1 VKQFLLLGVL
11 LLASAAW
18 AGEQNLVLT
27 GQSKVLR
34 VQVDDRVN
42 IVGDSNRV
50 EIQGD
55 CASLELV
62 GNSNQVRVDGQV
74 PMIQVVGSGNL
85 VQWVARSGRQAPSL
99 QSLGSNNQ
107 LVPIQP

>member
-1 VKQFLLLGVL
+1 MKQILLWVVL

-34 VQVDDRVN
+34 VQSNDRVN

-62 GNSNQVRVDGQV
+62 GNSTQLRLDGQV
-74 PMIQVVGSGNL
+74 SVVQVVGSGNV
-85 VQWVARSGRQAPSL
+85 VQWVARSGRQAPTL

>member
-1 VKQFLLLGVL
+1 MKRLLILIVL
-11 LLASAAW
+11 VLAGAVW

-27 GQSKVLR
+27 GQSKTIR
-34 VQVDDRVN
+34 VQSQDRVN
-42 IVGDSNRV
+42 IVGDSNRIEV
-50 EIQGD
+50 QGD

-62 GNSNQVRVDGQV
+62 GNSNQVRVDGQI
-74 PMIQVVGSGNL
+74 PSIQVVGSGN
-85 VQWVARSGRQAPSL
+85 VVRWVTRAGRQAPAM